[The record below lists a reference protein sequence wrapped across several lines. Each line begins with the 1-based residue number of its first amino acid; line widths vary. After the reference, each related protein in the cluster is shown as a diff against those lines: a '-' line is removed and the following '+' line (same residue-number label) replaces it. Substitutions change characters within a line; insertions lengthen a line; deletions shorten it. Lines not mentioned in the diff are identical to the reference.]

1 VRWNGSE
8 QAEPFYLYVC
18 YVTLY
23 HYLHPA
29 FRPVLEKE
37 CNVMHADTRYHANA
51 PRSVSFGA
59 ALAINGAIIAGM
71 IFAAPNIIVL
81 KNPDKIMEP
90 VNVRDMPPPPPI
102 DDPKPVD
109 KIQPRTTPQ
118 PVAQKPIVATTSPND
133 TSTTTHIDETPRVI
147 DKPADPGP
155 TTVIDPPR
163 PVATLIG
170 PTTDPRYARDFQ
182 PEYPAQ
188 EMRAQR
194 DGLVTLRVLIGTDG
208 RVKSVEQVSATS
220 DAFFAVTKRQALGKW
235 RFRPAT
241 RGGVAEESWKT
252 MTVRFRIEDAR

>member
-1 VRWNGSE
+1 
-8 QAEPFYLYVC
+8 
-18 YVTLY
+18 
-23 HYLHPA
+23 
-29 FRPVLEKE
+29 
-37 CNVMHADTRYHANA
+37 MHADTRYHANA

-59 ALAINGAIIAGM
+59 ALAINGAILAGM
-71 IFAAPNIIVL
+71 IFAAPNIVVL
-81 KNPDKIMEP
+81 
-90 VNVRDMPPPPPI
+90 RDPTVKMQPIDIHEAPPPPPI
-102 DDPKPVD
+102 DQPKPVE

-133 TSTTTHIDETPRVI
+133 TGTTTHIDEIPPTI
-147 DKPADPGP
+147 DKPAAPGP
-155 TTVIDPPR
+155 VTVIDPPK
-163 PVATLIG
+163 PIAVLIG
-170 PTTDPRYARDFQ
+170 ATTDPRYAQDFQ